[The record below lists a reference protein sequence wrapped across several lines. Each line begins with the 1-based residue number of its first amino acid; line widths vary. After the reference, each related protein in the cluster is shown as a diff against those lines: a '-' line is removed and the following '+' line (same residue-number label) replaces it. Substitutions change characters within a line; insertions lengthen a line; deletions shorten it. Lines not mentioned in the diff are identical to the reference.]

1 VRHTSPGEKQKTH
14 LPVLSAVG
22 WLQSCIRRLL
32 TKLDFHPYKTQR
44 PLPSFADDNRQR
56 SLESKSSRAQ

>member
-14 LPVLSAVG
+14 LPVFSAVG
-22 WLQSCIRRLL
+22 WLQSCTSRLL

-44 PLPSFADDNRQR
+44 PVPSFADDNRQR
-56 SLESKSSRAQ
+56 WLESKSSQTQ